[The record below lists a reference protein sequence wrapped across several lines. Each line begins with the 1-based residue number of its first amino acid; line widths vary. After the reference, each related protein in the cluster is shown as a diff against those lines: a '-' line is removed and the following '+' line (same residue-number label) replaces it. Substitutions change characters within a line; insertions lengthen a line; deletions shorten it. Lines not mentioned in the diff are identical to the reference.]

1 MMTEHQRQAIYRRLL
16 TTWFVVDRD
25 RGIGLIWLEA
35 VIAAGFNLDLHP
47 EVLPLCAD
55 LVDAGWIV
63 PQEKDG
69 VPVLRPGLYPHDL
82 RGVFT
87 ITDEGKRAATYDD
100 EAHR

>member
-1 MMTEHQRQAIYRRLL
+1 MTTERRRQEICRRLL
-16 TTWFVVDRD
+16 TIWFVADRD
-25 RGIGLIWLEA
+25 RGLGLTWPEG

-69 VPVLRPGLYPHDL
+69 VPVLRPGLHPDDL